1 MRPGMQHELW
11 RASSIFFF
19 SLFFGWSLDLPLQ
32 ILVISLAIY
41 LLWIFKTTSKIFSWI
56 DRGMRNIP
64 PNVDGVWGEVADTL
78 NRQRRRHK
86 KSSEK
91 LRTLIRRATKVTESL
106 DQGVVV
112 LKKNRTL
119 DWWNTSA
126 KTLLNLR
133 SGDRGSS
140 IMNLIREPHF
150 IEYINKSEFS
160 GSIRLMSNV
169 QKDILLDLEA
179 SFIDGQDIVLVI
191 TDVSRLSKL
200 ELLKAEFVGNVSHE
214 LRTPLTVLRGY
225 LETLEDLPNK
235 NALETKAY
243 EQMAEQVVRM
253 QTLADDLILLSQM
266 EEESQEIQNEEVDIV
281 SMLNSIIDEAKVLSA
296 GRHHFSFESQPLIL
310 QGHHGDIRAALGNII
325 FNAGNH
331 NPDVAEIKVNI
342 QLHENGIMIVIADDG
357 VGMQVDEIPKITER
371 FYRGDNSRNS
381 KSGGSGLGLAIAK
394 HALTRANASL
404 NIISR
409 PGQGATFECLFPLH
423 TN

>member
-1 MRPGMQHELW
+1 
-11 RASSIFFF
+11 
-19 SLFFGWSLDLPLQ
+19 
-32 ILVISLAIY
+32 
-41 LLWIFKTTSKIFSWI
+41 
-56 DRGMRNIP
+56 MRNIP

-310 QGHHGDIRAALGNII
+310 QGNHGDIRAALGNII
-325 FNAGNH
+325 FNAVNH
-331 NPDVAEIKVNI
+331 NPDGAEIKVNI

>member
-1 MRPGMQHELW
+1 MQHELW
-11 RASSIFFF
+11 RASFIFFF

-41 LLWIFKTTSKIFSWI
+41 LLWIFKTTSTIFSWI

-106 DQGVVV
+106 EQGVVV

-160 GSIRLMSNV
+160 GSIRLVSNV
-169 QKDILLDLEA
+169 QKDILLDFEA

-191 TDVSRLSKL
+191 TDVSRLSKF

-310 QGHHGDIRAALGNII
+310 QGNHGDIRAALGNII
-325 FNAGNH
+325 FNAVNH
-331 NPDVAEIKVNI
+331 NPDGAKIKVNI
-342 QLHENGIMIVIADDG
+342 QLHENGIMIVVADDG

>member
-1 MRPGMQHELW
+1 MRPGMQQELW
-11 RASSIFFF
+11 RATAVFSF
-19 SLFFGWSLDLPLQ
+19 SLFFGWSLGFPLQ
-32 ILVISLAIY
+32 IFVISLAIY
-41 LLWIFKTTSKIFSWI
+41 LLWSFKTISKIFLWI

-64 PNVDGVWGEVADTL
+64 PDADGIWGEVADTL

-86 KSSEK
+86 KSAEK

-126 KTLLNLR
+126 KALLNLR
-133 SGDRGSS
+133 STDRGSS
-140 IMNLIREPHF
+140 IINLIREPRF
-150 IEYINKSEFS
+150 IEYINKSEFA
-160 GSIRLMSNV
+160 GSIKLMSHA
-169 QKDILLDLEA
+169 QKDVLLEFEA

-200 ELLKAEFVGNVSHE
+200 EQLKVEFVGNVSHE

-225 LETLEDLPNK
+225 LETLEDLPDK

-243 EQMAEQVVRM
+243 EQMEKQIVRM
-253 QTLADDLILLSQM
+253 QSLADDLILLSQM
-266 EEESQEIQNEEVDIV
+266 EEESNEPQNEEIDIV
-281 SMLNSIIDEAKVLSA
+281 SMLNTIIDEAKVLSA
-296 GRHHFSFESQPLIL
+296 GRHHFFFESQPLIL
-310 QGHHGDIRAALGNII
+310 QGNHGDIRAALGNII
-325 FNAGNH
+325 FNAVNH
-331 NPDVAEIKVNI
+331 NPDGAEIKVNI

-357 VGMQVDEIPKITER
+357 VGMPVDEIPKMTER

-394 HALTRANASL
+394 HALTRGNASL
-404 NIISR
+404 DIISR
-409 PGQGATFECLFPLH
+409 PGQGATFECWFPLH

>member
-1 MRPGMQHELW
+1 MQHELW

-19 SLFFGWSLDLPLQ
+19 SLFVGWSLDLPLQ

-41 LLWIFKTTSKIFSWI
+41 LLWIFKTTSTIFSWI

-106 DQGVVV
+106 EQGVVV

-160 GSIRLMSNV
+160 GSIRLVSNV
-169 QKDILLDLEA
+169 QKDILLDFEA

-191 TDVSRLSKL
+191 TDVSRLSKF

-310 QGHHGDIRAALGNII
+310 QGNHGDIRAALGNII
-325 FNAGNH
+325 FNAVNH
-331 NPDVAEIKVNI
+331 NPDGAKIKVNI
-342 QLHENGIMIVIADDG
+342 QLHENGIMIVVADDG

>member
-1 MRPGMQHELW
+1 MQHELW

-19 SLFFGWSLDLPLQ
+19 SLFVGWSLDLPLQ

-41 LLWIFKTTSKIFSWI
+41 LLWIFKTTSTIFSWI

-106 DQGVVV
+106 EQGVVV

-160 GSIRLMSNV
+160 GSIRLVSNV
-169 QKDILLDLEA
+169 QKDILLDFEA

-191 TDVSRLSKL
+191 TDVSRLSKF

-310 QGHHGDIRAALGNII
+310 QGNHGDIRAALGNII
-325 FNAGNH
+325 FNAVNH
-331 NPDVAEIKVNI
+331 NPDGAKIKVNI

>member
-1 MRPGMQHELW
+1 
-11 RASSIFFF
+11 
-19 SLFFGWSLDLPLQ
+19 
-32 ILVISLAIY
+32 
-41 LLWIFKTTSKIFSWI
+41 
-56 DRGMRNIP
+56 MRNIP

-106 DQGVVV
+106 GQGVVV

-281 SMLNSIIDEAKVLSA
+281 SMLNSIIDEAKMLSA

-310 QGHHGDIRAALGNII
+310 QEIMEI
-325 FNAGNH
+325 F
-331 NPDVAEIKVNI
+331 
-342 QLHENGIMIVIADDG
+342 
-357 VGMQVDEIPKITER
+357 ER
-371 FYRGDNSRNS
+371 
-381 KSGGSGLGLAIAK
+381 L
-394 HALTRANASL
+394 
-404 NIISR
+404 
-409 PGQGATFECLFPLH
+409 
-423 TN
+423 